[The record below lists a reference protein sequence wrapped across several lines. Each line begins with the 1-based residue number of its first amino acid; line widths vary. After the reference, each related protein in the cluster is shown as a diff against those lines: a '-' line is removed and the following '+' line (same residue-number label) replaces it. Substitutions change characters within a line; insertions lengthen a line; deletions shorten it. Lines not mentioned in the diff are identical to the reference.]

1 MLIPTGII
9 RCADNWPQTSFGG
22 IGGRS
27 VTSCPYP
34 VTHVT
39 TGIRLGTRH
48 DKITNFYCT
57 QHYEKSHKH
66 ELDIEEITPQLIADL
81 AVRIED
87 KREKEQMYLQ
97 QLDPF
102 RTETQ

>member
-1 MLIPTGII
+1 MLIPIEII
-9 RCADNWPQTSFGG
+9 RCADNWPQTSSGMAG
-22 IGGRS
+22 P
-27 VTSCPYP
+27 VAPCPYP

-48 DKITNFYCT
+48 LKITNFYCT